1 MRYRTILAIGIITLM
16 GVILLGCSLG
26 GQRSASITPTPTK
39 TQRPLF
45 TATLTPAASP
55 VSTDTPAIP
64 TEAPPTATPAAPTA
78 TPVPPTETVPAPTEA
93 LPTDT
98 AVPPTA
104 VPATATPA
112 PPTNT
117 PRPQPTHT
125 PAPPTNTPRPQ
136 VDFVVKEIYAFED
149 GSLGPTGLH
158 NVYVTVVDAGG
169 APMDGVIVE
178 EVNNSPPEQVVT
190 GNKGPGKTEYTM
202 WAGDYKM
209 RVVGDTSGAAF
220 NSETTHVMS
229 IVFGHAVWDDLIR
242 GGICDS
248 AATCEALG
256 PMHFS
261 YNLTFQRTW

>member
-1 MRYRTILAIGIITLM
+1 MRQRIVLALGLLTLT
-16 GVILLGCSLG
+16 GLLLLGCSIG
-26 GQRSASITPTPTK
+26 GRQSAQLAPTPTK

-55 VSTDTPAIP
+55 VPSETPVSPTDAPPTHTPQ
-64 TEAPPTATPAAPTA
+64 PPTATA
-78 TPVPPTETVPAPTEA
+78 VP
-93 LPTDT
+93 PTDT
-98 AVPPTA
+98 APAPTAPPPTDTAIPPTA
-104 VPATATPA
+104 VPATNTPA

-117 PRPQPTHT
+117 PRPQPTST

-136 VDFVVKEIYAFED
+136 VDFVVREIYAFED

-169 APMDGVIVE
+169 TPLDGIVVE
-178 EVNNSPPEQVVT
+178 EVNNSPNEQVVT

-209 RVVGDTSGAAF
+209 RVVGDTSGATY

-242 GGICDS
+242 GGLCES
-248 AATCEALG
+248 AAACEALG